1 MRRSIDL
8 HPVLTTVVLT
18 LVCYA
23 LPSSADRLVTT
34 DRLSRIAFG
43 SCNSE
48 RKPQPL
54 WSVIAKD
61 EPSLWI
67 WTGDNIYA
75 DTENAEIFR
84 AKYNQQSEHPGYK
97 AFART
102 VPFLTGTWDDH
113 DYGVNDGGS
122 EYPRKGLAKEELY
135 RFLNVPNDDSSRER
149 PGIYRRYDYGPP
161 DQRVRVILLDT
172 RWFRDPLERAEG
184 PDRSYIPNTAG
195 TILGEDQ
202 WKWLEAQL
210 SDPEPEVTI
219 IVSSIQ
225 VVASEHR
232 FEKWAN
238 FPTEQQRLYELIA
251 EHRSGKFFIISGDR
265 HAAEIS
271 VETIEAG
278 PEPLIDITSSGLTNT
293 WSRRFE
299 EVNSR
304 ALNEKVI
311 ENNYGLIEIDWEN
324 AADPSVKVSIK
335 GAEGVIQ
342 EITL

>member
-8 HPVLTTVVLT
+8 HFIFTTMVLT

-23 LPSSADRLVTT
+23 MPSSADKLVTT
-34 DRLSRIAFG
+34 ETVSRIAFG

-54 WSVIAKD
+54 WPVIAKD

-75 DTENAEIFR
+75 DTEDGQVFR
-84 AKYNQQSEHPGYK
+84 SKYDQQLVHPGYEV
-97 AFART
+97 FAQT
-102 VPFLTGTWDDH
+102 VPFMTGTWDDH
-113 DYGVNDGGS
+113 DYGVNDGGK
-122 EYPRKGLAKEELY
+122 EYPRKELAKAELY
-135 RFLNVPNDDSSRER
+135 RFLKVPDDDLSRKR
-149 PGIYRRYDYGPP
+149 PGIYRRYDYGPA

-184 PDRSYIPNTAG
+184 PDRNYIPNTAG

-202 WKWLEAQL
+202 WGWLEAQL
-210 SDPEPEVTI
+210 SDTEPEVTI

-251 EHRSGKFFIISGDR
+251 EHRSDKFFIISGDR
-265 HAAEIS
+265 HAGEIS

-278 PEPLIDITSSGLTNT
+278 PEPLIDVTSSGLTNT